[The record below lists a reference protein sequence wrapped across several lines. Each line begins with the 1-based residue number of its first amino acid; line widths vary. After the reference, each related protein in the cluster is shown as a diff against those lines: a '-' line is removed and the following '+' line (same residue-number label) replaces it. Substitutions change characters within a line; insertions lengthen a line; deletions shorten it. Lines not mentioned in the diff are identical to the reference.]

1 MSETYACDECGY
13 VYDTPR
19 AQIPA
24 RLRELGPR
32 YAAILASTGEAD
44 LRAHTTRGVWSPLE
58 YCCHIRDVLRV
69 QNERT
74 LLAQEEDEPK
84 FASMRRDERVSEER
98 YNEQDPALVAQEIT
112 EAAQTLA
119 ATLES
124 LGDAG
129 WRRTGVYNYPEVR
142 VRDVVWIGNHTIHEG
157 EHHLFDIARLFE
169 SLS

>member
-32 YAAILASTGEAD
+32 YAEVLGSTAQAD
-44 LRAHTTRGVWSPLE
+44 LRAHAVSGVWSPLE
-58 YCCHIRDVLRV
+58 YCCHMRDVLAV

-74 LLAQEEDEPK
+74 LLAQESDEPR

-98 YNEQDPALVAQEIT
+98 YN
-112 EAAQTLA
+112 
-119 ATLES
+119 
-124 LGDAG
+124 
-129 WRRTGVYNYPEVR
+129 
-142 VRDVVWIGNHTIHEG
+142 
-157 EHHLFDIARLFE
+157 
-169 SLS
+169 